1 MNKQKEFD
9 WVKDIPI
16 KKVPNM
22 GKVVI
27 HLEYPVD
34 LNEPEMVDYAKE
46 SLYEDIA
53 SMIKYDEVSNVI
65 AVQEDSNLSYDD
77 IPEFLVEYVKDL
89 NSWEE

>member
-1 MNKQKEFD
+1 MKEQKEFD

-16 KKVPNM
+16 KKIPKM

-34 LNEPEMVDYAKE
+34 LNEPDMVVYAKE
-46 SLYEDIA
+46 SLYEDII
-53 SMIKYDEVSNVI
+53 SLYKHDGIFNI
-65 AVQEDSNLSYDD
+65 ITTQEDSNLSYND
-77 IPEFLVEYVKDL
+77 IPEFLVEYIKDM